1 MKEFKLISTQPQT
14 GCLNIPVFSTM
25 TNADVVEKM
34 LEKAEEQDY
43 LITKRVFNYIQK
55 LSETPDKI
63 FFEMPENCPDCFV
76 LAFGYKYHYKELF
89 YFAAVI
95 LLALFF
101 DSIYELIFG

>member
-14 GCLNIPVFSTM
+14 GCLNVPVFKTM
-25 TNADVVEKM
+25 TNADVV
-34 LEKAEEQDY
+34 KAMIKRAKKQDY
-43 LITKRVFNYIQK
+43 LITKQVFNYMQK
-55 LSETPDKI
+55 LSENPKKI

-76 LAFGYKYHYKELF
+76 LAFGYKYYYKEAGAI
-89 YFAAVI
+89 AAVI